1 MTLLRLAF
9 FALVIRPVLLILLGV
24 NLRGREKL
32 PASGP
37 AVLAANHNSHL
48 DTLTLIALFP
58 LRDLPRIRPVA
69 AMDYFLKN
77 RFLAWFATNI
87 IGILP
92 IDRQSGARE
101 GANPLAAC
109 EEALARGDILILFP
123 EGSRGE
129 PERLSGF
136 KKGIAHLARGCPGV
150 PVFPIFMH
158 GLGRALPKGS
168 FILVPFNCDIAV
180 GDPLYGED
188 DISGFMDR
196 YEAAM
201 KNLAGGLHL
210 PVWN

>member
-1 MTLLRLAF
+1 MKLLRLAF

-32 PASGP
+32 PISGP

-92 IDRQSGARE
+92 IDRQSGAKE
-101 GANPLAAC
+101 GANPLEAC
-109 EEALARGDILILFP
+109 EEALVRGDILILFP

-136 KKGIAHLARGCPGV
+136 KKGIAHLARGCPDV
-150 PVFPIFMH
+150 PVIPIFMY

-168 FILVPFNCDIAV
+168 FILVPFNCDIVV
-180 GDPLYGED
+180 GDELYGEE
-188 DISGFMDR
+188 DISAFMTR
-196 YEAAM
+196 YEAEM
-201 KNLAGGLHL
+201 KHLASDLHL
-210 PVWN
+210 PVWE

>member
-1 MTLLRLAF
+1 MKLLRLVF

-32 PASGP
+32 PDHGP

-92 IDRQSGARE
+92 IDRQGGAKE
-101 GANPLAAC
+101 GANPLQAC
-109 EEALARGDILILFP
+109 EDALARGDILILFP

-129 PERLSGF
+129 PEHLSGF
-136 KKGIAHLARGCPGV
+136 KKGIAHLARGCPEV
-150 PVFPIFMH
+150 PVIPIFMH

-180 GDPLYGED
+180 GDALFGEE
-188 DISGFMDR
+188 DIAAFMAR
-196 YEAAM
+196 YEAKM
-201 KNLAGGLHL
+201 KRLASELHL
-210 PVWN
+210 PVWD